1 MGEALLVLVGP
12 LLGLVCYVAGPVAAA
27 ASALVSLKPW
37 WATPFFGILVVPVAT
52 ILFTPVCGLCSS
64 PLPMP
69 LPWLIAA
76 VVDSSAATKGAL
88 LDNGKV
94 LAGIYS
100 AALLLVISFRGLRY
114 VLVKRS
120 SNASAKSPGG

>member
-1 MGEALLVLVGP
+1 MGEALFVLVGP
-12 LLGLVCYVAGPVAAA
+12 LLGLACYVAGPVAAA
-27 ASALVSLKPW
+27 TSAVVSLKPW

-69 LPWLIAA
+69 LPWLLAA
-76 VVDSSAATKGAL
+76 MVDSSAATEGAL

-100 AALLLVISFRGLRY
+100 GTLLLVLSFRGLGY
-114 VLVKRS
+114 VLAKRS
-120 SNASAKSPGG
+120 SNAAAKSSGG